1 MATLIGVDDGLN
13 ESSVL
18 RDREDSRMTRVF
30 NRSWRCSWLLISST
44 VQVVRKTFH
53 LDMAAPDTFSDFS
66 RFGVPFLYSKRVLCS
81 G

>member
-13 ESSVL
+13 EGSVL

-30 NRSWRCSWLLISST
+30 NGSWRCSWLLISST

-53 LDMAAPDTFSDFS
+53 LDMAAPDTFSPMAHLNSFP
-66 RFGVPFLYSKRVLCS
+66 RFQR
-81 G
+81 